1 MMKNFFRIL
10 FFKIWFSF
18 DKVGRPFWLKNKTW
32 CLYWYKEEWVI
43 VHKGLLFK
51 DALYWGENLDLGL
64 RLLDA
69 WEKTCAAWDG
79 WDYGGGVDDPR
90 Y

>member
-1 MMKNFFRIL
+1 MMKNFFLTL
-10 FFKIWFSF
+10 FFRAWFAF
-18 DKVGRPFWLKNKTW
+18 DKGCKPFWLKNKTY

-43 VHKGLLFK
+43 VKKGTTLEH
-51 DALYWGENLDLGL
+51 ALYWGENLGEGL
-64 RLLDA
+64 QRL
-69 WEKTCAAWDG
+69 EKTLKWDG

>member
-1 MMKNFFRIL
+1 MKNFFTIL

-32 CLYWYKEEWVI
+32 CLYWYKEEWLI
-43 VHKGLLFK
+43 VKKGITFGN
-51 DALYWGENLDLGL
+51 ALYWGEDLIEGL
-64 RLLDA
+64 RLLKEA
-69 WEKTCAAWDG
+69 IALDG